1 MKAVWYEATGPAQK
15 VLTLGEMNRP
25 IAGPGEVL
33 VRLHASGVNPSD
45 VKSRAGLRGPLP
57 FPRVIPHSDGS
68 GIIESAGDGVDQAR
82 IGERVWTW
90 NAAWRRPF
98 GTCAEYVTLPA
109 DQAVWLPENVSFE
122 EGACLGIPASTA
134 FYGVHA
140 DGDVSGQTILVT
152 GGAGAVGHYAIQF
165 AKLGGAKVITTVSS
179 DAKASHARTAGA
191 DHVINYRTEPVG
203 ETIRALTGGNGVD
216 RVVEVEFGG
225 NLSDIAPILKDGA
238 IVATYGS
245 MAAPNPA
252 IPFYDLMFK
261 NVTLRM
267 YLVYLLSDAARRLT
281 LNGLTK
287 ALESGHVSHAIA
299 RKFALENTA
308 AAHETVEAASELGNI
323 VVTV

>member
-1 MKAVWYEATGPAQK
+1 MKAVWYERTGPAQE
-15 VLTLGEMNRP
+15 VLTLGEMNCP

-45 VKSRAGLRGPLP
+45 VKSRAGLRGPVP
-57 FPRVIPHSDGS
+57 FPRIIPHSDGA
-68 GIIESAGDGVDQAR
+68 GTIESVGDGVDRAR

-109 DQAVWLPENVSFE
+109 HQAVRLPDNTSYEA
-122 EGACLGIPASTA
+122 GACLGIPASTA

-140 DGDVSGQTILVT
+140 DGDVSGKTVLVT

-165 AKLGGAKVITTVSS
+165 AKLGGAQVITTVSS
-179 DAKASHARTAGA
+179 DTKGEHARSAGA
-191 DHVINYRTEPVG
+191 DHVINYRTEPVS
-203 ETIRALTGGNGVD
+203 ETIRELTQGTGVD

-225 NLSDIAPILKDGA
+225 NLSDVAPILKDGA

-267 YLVYLLSDAARRLT
+267 YLVYLLNDTARSLT
-281 LNGLTK
+281 VNGLTK
-287 ALESGHVSHAIA
+287 ALESGLVSHAIA
-299 RKFALENTA
+299 RRFSLENTA
-308 AAHETVEAASELGNI
+308 AAHESVEAASELGNI